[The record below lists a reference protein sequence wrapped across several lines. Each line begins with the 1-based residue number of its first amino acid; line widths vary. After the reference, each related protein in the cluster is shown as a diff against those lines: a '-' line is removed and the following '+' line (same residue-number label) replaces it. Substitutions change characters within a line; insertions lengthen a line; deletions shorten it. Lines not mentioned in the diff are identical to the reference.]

1 MLGKAMLDGEGPWR
15 VERHVGKDKTL
26 RGGVLRL
33 LHKMAINSCKFLKSR
48 TDLADR
54 CGLLCFLGWIVAV
67 DKMVGV
73 LGDFLL
79 TDREQSKRLWSMGLY
94 VVQ

>member
-33 LHKMAINSCKFLKSR
+33 LHKMETSSGNSVKLERTWPIGADCSAFL
-48 TDLADR
+48 A
-54 CGLLCFLGWIVAV
+54 GLLPLI
-67 DKMVGV
+67 
-73 LGDFLL
+73 
-79 TDREQSKRLWSMGLY
+79 Y
-94 VVQ
+94 